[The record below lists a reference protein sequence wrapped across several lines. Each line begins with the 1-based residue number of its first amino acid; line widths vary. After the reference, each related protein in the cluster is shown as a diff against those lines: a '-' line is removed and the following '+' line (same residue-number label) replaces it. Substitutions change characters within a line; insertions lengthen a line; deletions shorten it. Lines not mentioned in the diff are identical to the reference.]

1 MRSLPIKC
9 TSCGKDL
16 IVSNDISSLICGCC
30 LESVDLDEARSI
42 SRQKEP
48 SEFLIR
54 NGVLEE
60 YFGSSPYDIRIPSG
74 VKKIEYFAFTN
85 SIRSVIVPEG
95 VEEIAAGAFAC
106 SFLDYLELPDSLKLL
121 GTADPSYTSF
131 PKAFMLEKMINS
143 PVKPTIVCS
152 SAVKKLLL
160 ESVDEENRDAV
171 ERGITWK

>member
-1 MRSLPIKC
+1 MRSLPVKC
-9 TSCGKDL
+9 TSCGKD
-16 IVSNDISSLICGCC
+16 IVVSNDVDALICGCC
-30 LESVDLDEARSI
+30 LEAVDLAEARRI
-42 SRQKEP
+42 SRLKEP

-74 VKKIEYFAFTN
+74 VKKIKYFAFTN
-85 SIRSVIVPEG
+85 SVRSVIVPEG

-106 SFLDYLELPDSLKLL
+106 KFLDYIELPDSLKTL
-121 GTADPSYTSF
+121 GEADPHHTSY
-131 PKAFMLEKMINS
+131 PKAFMLEEMIKS

-152 SAVKKLLL
+152 SAVKRLLL
-160 ESVDEENRDAV
+160 NSVDAENRDAV